1 MWRFQRD
8 LIRAVYRRRRVAV
21 TSSRST
27 GKTHALG
34 HLVAAFLFQ
43 EPSRVLVISP
53 TMRQAQKG
61 VLGEARAAIA
71 NATTELPLEVN
82 NASEIRIDERHW
94 CLALPSRD
102 PDAMRGFH
110 ASPAV
115 PGDPDADTMSEEDL
129 AWLAEQ
135 GDDDS
140 TRLLVVVD
148 EAAGVSTEAF
158 RVLDGMLTKPNVY
171 FVMTGNP
178 TLGADEDHEYV
189 RAFRDG
195 SHWHRIRV
203 SSLDPD
209 KFPAPSGVVYDSVYH
224 PVPQYL
230 VQSTDI
236 EAALRQYD
244 EDDPI
249 LLADWGGT
257 FPSGST
263 DWNVVPRTA
272 LEAALGTK
280 RQNLRPI
287 GPRMG
292 VDIGT
297 GNPDMCVASLF
308 VDGEKRQEHRFAPS
322 TDDREGQITIATTI
336 LALAEKWGSEVE
348 GTGPGNSTWDGSP
361 IPGERISID
370 DSGLV
375 GVCDILASRGCLV
388 DRVNFARGASGQWRD
403 LVGTQRCVNQRTEMH
418 WVARRGLQEGV
429 FVIPRQFTRSWSE
442 ATWTLYERSWD
453 SKGPVLKLEPKEK
466 VVKRHGH
473 SPDTFDADILAMRL
487 PARDSIIRQE
497 GPPVLTPH
505 SGQPVRNGR
514 LRPTK
519 LKGGRRIG

>member
-8 LIRAVYRRRRVAV
+8 LVRNVHRHRLVGV

-34 HLVAAFLFQ
+34 YLAAAFFFQ
-43 EPSRVLVISP
+43 EPSRVLVIAP

-61 VLGEARAAIA
+61 VLGQMRTAIA
-71 NATTELPLEVN
+71 DAPTELALQVN
-82 NASEIRIDERHW
+82 NATEVRIDEERW
-94 CLALPSRD
+94 CMALPSRD

-110 ASPAV
+110 AAPSV
-115 PGDPDADTMSEEDL
+115 PGDPDADVLSDDDL
-129 AWLAEQ
+129 EWIAEQ

-140 TRLLVVVD
+140 TRLLVIVD
-148 EAAGVSTEAF
+148 EAAGVSHEAF
-158 RVLDGMLTKPNVY
+158 RVLAGMLTKPNVY

-178 TLGADEDHEYV
+178 TLGADEEHEYV
-189 RAFRDG
+189 KAFRDG
-195 SHWHRIRV
+195 SKWYRMRV
-203 SSLDPD
+203 SSVDP
-209 KFPAPSGVVYDSVYH
+209 KRFPAPSGIVYDSVYH
-224 PVPQYL
+224 PVPHYL
-230 VQSTDI
+230 VQPTDI
-236 EAALRQYD
+236 EAALDEYD
-244 EDDPI
+244 RDDPI
-249 LLADWGGT
+249 LISDWAGT

-263 DWNVVPRTA
+263 TWNVVPRTA
-272 LEAALGTK
+272 LEAAVGTN
-280 RQNLRPI
+280 RRNLRPI
-287 GPRMG
+287 GPRIG

-322 TDDREGQITIATTI
+322 SDDREGQITIATTI
-336 LALAEKWGSEVE
+336 LALAEKWGAEVE
-348 GTGPGNSTWDGSP
+348 GRGPGNSTWDGSP
-361 IPGERISID
+361 IPGDRISID

-418 WVARRGLQEGV
+418 WIARRGLQEGV
-429 FVIPRQFTRSWSE
+429 FIIPRKFRQSWAE
-442 ATWTLYERSWD
+442 ATWTTYARAWD
-453 SKGPVLKLEPKEK
+453 SKGPVMKLEPKEK

-487 PARDSIIRQE
+487 PARDSIVRQE

-505 SGQPVRNGR
+505 SGQPVLNGR